1 MLTKILDNLF
11 PDSKAAKF
19 WHNNRK
25 RALFLLPFWIIFI
38 VLLFTIFVI
47 PYEKEVKETKE
58 NEFSS
63 LPQEENINEMWQNLL
78 NFEYDFTYKIL
89 REEPITY
96 TGTINKGIITGT
108 KNDGVN
114 ETSFMID
121 ENSNI
126 YTLNGE
132 EQILYGKLE
141 DNQAYYYLN
150 VTNLYNKLKD
160 TAYTKENNQYFYEKD
175 NLYVII
181 DTDKE
186 IINSISVEY
195 NGEKAILNF
204 YNFR

>member
-114 ETSFMID
+114 ETNFMID